1 MLCAVCGEPAAEDAS
16 VLCNNCN
23 QRFHLNQ
30 RNDREGKD
38 CGEVWI
44 SEQYLALEFACR
56 SCLNGESPQ
65 QAQAP
70 PRVLRPRIGKRRYR
84 RRA

>member
-1 MLCAVCGEPAAEDAS
+1 MSCSVCGEPAAEDES
-16 VLCNNCN
+16 VLCNSCN
-23 QRFHLNQ
+23 ERFHLNQ

-56 SCLNGESPQ
+56 TCLDGGTPEATPQ
-65 QAQAP
+65 K
-70 PRVLRPRIGKRRYR
+70 PRVLRPSVGKRRYR
-84 RRA
+84 RRE